1 MSRQNKLRNRRKH
14 AVSGNKGPNGASGLP
29 HRQMAPPWV
38 KNGKRKPKAVKE
50 KEEKLRQAQ
59 AEAAREARKQAERE
73 AAHAE

>member
-1 MSRQNKLRNRRKH
+1 
-14 AVSGNKGPNGASGLP
+14 
-29 HRQMAPPWV
+29 MAPPWV